1 MPLAIVLTTE
11 FDALKRPAE
20 EAAALYK
27 AHDKLL
33 EFGALAGCQH
43 GHFVDY
49 DTDATTHWFKAIGR
63 VADIYL

>member
-11 FDALKRPAE
+11 FDALRKCAE

-27 AHDKLL
+27 AQDKLL
-33 EFGALAGCQH
+33 EYGCLAGCQH
-43 GHFVDY
+43 GHF
-49 DTDATTHWFKAIGR
+49 TDFTQDASKSWFDAIAR